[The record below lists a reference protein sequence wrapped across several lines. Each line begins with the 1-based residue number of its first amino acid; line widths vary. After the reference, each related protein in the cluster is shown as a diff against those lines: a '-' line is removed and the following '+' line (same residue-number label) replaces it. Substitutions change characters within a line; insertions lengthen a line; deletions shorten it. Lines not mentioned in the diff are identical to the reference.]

1 MLAQLYGN
9 VLYQTAAILITTG
22 FLAVVGVSPT
32 PAFGDTAPI
41 GSRELLRRTSFP
53 TSIQS
58 PQCQTLFVGQKAT
71 DGDVCLS
78 VQNLG

>member
-22 FLAVVGVSPT
+22 FLAVVRASPA
-32 PAFGDTAPI
+32 PLFGDTALI
-41 GSRELLRRTSFP
+41 GSRELLRRTSLP

-58 PQCQTLFVGQKAT
+58 P
-71 DGDVCLS
+71 
-78 VQNLG
+78 